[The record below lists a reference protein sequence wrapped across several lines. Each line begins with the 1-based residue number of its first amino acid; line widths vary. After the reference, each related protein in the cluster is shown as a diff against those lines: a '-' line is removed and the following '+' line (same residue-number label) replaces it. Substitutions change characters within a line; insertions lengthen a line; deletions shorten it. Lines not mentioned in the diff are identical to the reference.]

1 MRWVTDLFELS
12 FALPWVGQFSRNK
25 LSLRRLREFALAAV
39 PPAVPG
45 QHPPSFLRN
54 YGGYDRGAKR

>member
-25 LSLRRLREFALAAV
+25 LSLRRLREFALAVV
-39 PPAVPG
+39 PLAAPE
-45 QHPPSFLRN
+45 QH
-54 YGGYDRGAKR
+54 RGAKRQ